1 MNETKLL
8 LSLEGLPVDVQ
19 LYLFSFLDGASLGRC
34 LMVSRTIQ
42 EVAVTPWLWR
52 RLCDDELCLSTQLL
66 SRYAPP
72 TNRGEEETRE
82 EEEEDGNSSSD
93 FYTSYKRFHTF
104 KRLLTANQHKTEST
118 TKESAVFG
126 LSSCEIA
133 DFYSTVSLPL
143 CSLLSSSPSS
153 SASFSSLLPSSS
165 FSSTSSPSAFPSYA
179 PPPPPPHFASSSSSS
194 SPRSPSPSHSEK
206 EERKKKKL
214 KKLMH
219 PKQKHKEERQSQKPI
234 RTFYQQVSAMQNTS
248 PPTHKAH
255 AVLLQTSRDVLFS
268 GGWDGCIMAWR
279 AADFELLR
287 RYRHSS
293 SKEKVA
299 EVRALLLYQGLLFS
313 GGQDGRVLCW
323 DVSNIVHQHNSE
335 QRVLKGKEG
344 KERKKT
350 GIPVQEED
358 KTTSLMEMKAHGKA
372 VLGLQVSATG
382 RFLFTSGG
390 EEDEKDA
397 TIKVWELSSSLSSY
411 EAQKKEE
418 EEEKEK
424 TTTKKRIAKLVQTI
438 EKAHPGQIMRMAIDR
453 TGSFLFTCCYDGE
466 VKVWT
471 INEQGNTL
479 GILEQRHLLHQ
490 SATYMRS
497 LTVSKDNTLLYC
509 CEGSGE
515 VLTWSIPSF
524 QLLRTTQITENRAS
538 GVQCLL
544 SVGEYLLAGSRDFKL
559 SIWVVGGVF
568 VGCVGLV
575 CGGLVGGVVFF
586 AANEL
591 ELFALL
597 PQETTQ

>member
-133 DFYSTVSLPL
+133 DFYST
-143 CSLLSSSPSS
+143 
-153 SASFSSLLPSSS
+153 
-165 FSSTSSPSAFPSYA
+165 
-179 PPPPPPHFASSSSSS
+179 
-194 SPRSPSPSHSEK
+194 
-206 EERKKKKL
+206 
-214 KKLMH
+214 
-219 PKQKHKEERQSQKPI
+219 HKEERQSQKPI